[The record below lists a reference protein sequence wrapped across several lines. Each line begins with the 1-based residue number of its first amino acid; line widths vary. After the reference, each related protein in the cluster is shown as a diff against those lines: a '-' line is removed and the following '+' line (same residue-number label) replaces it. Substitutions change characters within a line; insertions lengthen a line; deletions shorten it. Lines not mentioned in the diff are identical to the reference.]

1 MTFENIF
8 GILDVDFCVY
18 YYALMVFGFV
28 AVVASLLTLI
38 GQALFAKKSDLKNNM
53 YNLVYSGLFYFV
65 SRLLYS
71 MCVSSLKPNMAQPM
85 M

>member
-1 MTFENIF
+1 MNFDSIF

-18 YYALMVFGFV
+18 YYALMVIGFIGLV
-28 AVVASLLTLI
+28 TSLMTLV
-38 GQALFAKKSDLKNNM
+38 GEALFSKKSDLKNNM
-53 YNLVYSGLFYFV
+53 FNLAYSGLFYFV

-71 MCVSSLKPNMAQPM
+71 MCVSSLKATPM

>member
-1 MTFENIF
+1 MNFDSIF

-18 YYALMVFGFV
+18 YYALMVFGFIGV
-28 AVVASLLTLI
+28 IASLMTLI
-38 GQALFAKKSDLKNNM
+38 GEALFSKKSDLKNNLF
-53 YNLVYSGLFYFV
+53 NLAYSGVFYFV

-71 MCVSSLKPNMAQPM
+71 MCVSSLKASPM

>member
-38 GQALFAKKSDLKNNM
+38 GEALFAKKSDLKNNM

-71 MCVSSLKPNMAQPM
+71 VGIVIHLVSLFL
-85 M
+85 

>member
-1 MTFENIF
+1 IMNFDSIF

-18 YYALMVFGFV
+18 YYALMVIGFIG
-28 AVVASLLTLI
+28 VVTSLMTLV
-38 GQALFAKKSDLKNNM
+38 GEALFSKKSDLKNNM
-53 YNLVYSGLFYFV
+53 FNLAYSGLFYFV

-71 MCVSSLKPNMAQPM
+71 MCVSSLKATPM

>member
-1 MTFENIF
+1 MNFDSIF

-18 YYALMVFGFV
+18 YYALMVIGFIGLV
-28 AVVASLLTLI
+28 TSLMTLV
-38 GQALFAKKSDLKNNM
+38 GEALFSKKSDLKYNM
-53 YNLVYSGLFYFV
+53 FNLAYSGFFYFV

-71 MCVSSLKPNMAQPM
+71 MCVSSLKATPM

>member
-1 MTFENIF
+1 MNFDSIF

-18 YYALMVFGFV
+18 YYALMVIGFIG
-28 AVVASLLTLI
+28 VVTSLMTLV
-38 GQALFAKKSDLKNNM
+38 GEALFSKKSDLKNNM
-53 YNLVYSGLFYFV
+53 FNLAYSGLFYFV

-71 MCVSSLKPNMAQPM
+71 MCVSSLKATPM

>member
-28 AVVASLLTLI
+28 AVVASL
-38 GQALFAKKSDLKNNM
+38 
-53 YNLVYSGLFYFV
+53 
-65 SRLLYS
+65 
-71 MCVSSLKPNMAQPM
+71 
-85 M
+85 